1 MLCVTRLLFRI
12 MAFSKVEG
20 ETFCEPR
27 VPRATSSSDHSLDS
41 AMQQMDFMTAL
52 QKGEKSAVEQALRSM
67 VFQGGLPVN
76 FVNFSPVKSAVI
88 LFVLSSFSFLSIYP
102 YFYLFKYLVNFAR
115 SNEGV
120 IGGVGRALVSRT
132 RSPQSF

>member
-1 MLCVTRLLFRI
+1 MLCVTRLLFRWRTTASIRFVRIGSWI

-76 FVNFSPVKSAVI
+76 FVNFSPVKSA
-88 LFVLSSFSFLSIYP
+88 
-102 YFYLFKYLVNFAR
+102 N
-115 SNEGV
+115 
-120 IGGVGRALVSRT
+120 
-132 RSPQSF
+132 